1 MSTISQNVL
10 YVENPRR
17 SADLYSKILG
27 VAPVVGSENFI
38 VLPLANGFTLGLWN
52 KAMAQPAATSGG
64 GIEVMF
70 IAANDEEVRT
80 TYAKWSELGLPMAQE
95 VTKMPFGLTF
105 VATDPDG
112 HRLRVCA
119 LTGV

>member
-17 SADLYSKILG
+17 SAELYSKILD
-27 VAPVVGSENFI
+27 VTPIVGSENFI
-38 VLPLANGFTLGLWN
+38 VLPLANGFSLGLWN
-52 KAMAQPAATSGG
+52 KAMAQPAATTGG

-70 IAANDEEVRT
+70 AAANDDEVRA
-80 TYAKWSELGLPMAQE
+80 TYTKWSKLGLPMAQE

-119 LTGV
+119 PTGV